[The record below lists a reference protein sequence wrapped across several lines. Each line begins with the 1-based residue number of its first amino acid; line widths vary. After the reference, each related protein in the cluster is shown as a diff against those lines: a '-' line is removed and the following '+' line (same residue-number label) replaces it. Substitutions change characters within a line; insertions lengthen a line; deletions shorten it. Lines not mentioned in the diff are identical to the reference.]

1 MLLKLPPATVRT
13 QVGDLKKRAWFEMR
27 DAGWK
32 KKLWGKRG
40 KFLRIRDRRH
50 QLNVYY
56 YILHHAEEGAW
67 VWHYTRTK
75 DAEA

>member
-1 MLLKLPPATVRT
+1 
-13 QVGDLKKRAWFEMR
+13 VGDLKKRAWFEMR

-67 VWHYTRTK
+67 VWHCTRTK